1 MTLPDRRE
9 LSSGIWGRTMKE
21 NQYRLFRR
29 HGGLRN
35 AWYAMDN
42 RGVQRIILFDTYTY
56 EVGDILEINELC
68 PFVEIPGD
76 QCIVKKIENYP

>member
-1 MTLPDRRE
+1 M
-9 LSSGIWGRTMKE
+9 
-21 NQYRLFRR
+21 
-29 HGGLRN
+29 RN

-56 EVGDILEINELC
+56 EVGDVLEINELC

-76 QCIVKKIENYP
+76 QCIVKKIN